1 MWTDR
6 IDENNN
12 VVLIPFIGLIIQSTI
27 QQIYMG
33 FLQYATQCQ
42 VVWEAQNKSYTVFT
56 QEVSY
61 LVWELLCYINNYH

>member
-27 QQIYMG
+27 QQIFIG
-33 FLQYATQCQ
+33 FLQYARHSAR
-42 VVWEAQNKSYTVFT
+42 WFGNKTNPTVFT

-61 LVWELLCYINNYH
+61 PVWELLCYINNYH